1 MSREFWSSCKRP
13 VAASGLGKGWSVNI
27 EALTLFEE
35 MYRKGSVSKAAEA
48 CFMTPQGANRA
59 LRGFEAEP
67 R

>member
-1 MSREFWSSCKRP
+1 M
-13 VAASGLGKGWSVNI
+13 AASGLGKGRTVSI

-48 CFMTPQGANRA
+48 CFMTPQETNRA
-59 LRGFEAEP
+59 LRGFEAEL

>member
-1 MSREFWSSCKRP
+1 M
-13 VAASGLGKGWSVNI
+13 NI
-27 EALTLFEE
+27 GAPPLFET

-59 LRGFEAEP
+59 LRGFEVEL

>member
-13 VAASGLGKGWSVNI
+13 VAASRPGKGRTVNI
-27 EALTLFEE
+27 GAPTLFEK

-59 LRGFEAEP
+59 LRGFEVEL